1 MKKIKI
7 LFADN
12 DAEFLRTRKEI
23 LEAESYEVI
32 SASSPDEAAALL
44 QDATVDLAIV
54 DLRLRDDKDEADI
67 SGLALITSAAPNVPK
82 ILMTAY
88 PTVEMTRRA
97 LKLDVANISAAVDMV
112 AKQEGVE
119 MLLRS
124 ISLVAEKHV
133 LTKGRFKNT
142 TQRLGALS
150 FSLFVFSAIA
160 AIISLVLSRPQGL
173 IITGVGI
180 ILGVG
185 LFFYIISMRET

>member
-32 SASSPDEAAALL
+32 SASSPEEATALL
-44 QDATVDLAIV
+44 QDATVDLAVV

-67 SGLALITSAAPNVPK
+67 SGLALITSAAPHVPK

-97 LKLDVANISAAVDMV
+97 LKHDVANISAAVDMV

-119 MLLRS
+119 VLLRS
-124 ISLVAEKHV
+124 LSLVVEKHV

-142 TQRLGALS
+142 TQRLGVLS

-185 LFFYIISMRET
+185 LFFYIISMREK